1 MDDFEN
7 VDWFVEPEGLAP
19 VASSRT
25 YDEPMT
31 YDVPID
37 AEHQPTTSHFW
48 CIIA

>member
-1 MDDFEN
+1 MDNFDTIDSFI
-7 VDWFVEPEGLAP
+7 EPELIAP
-19 VASSRT
+19 ITSSRM
-25 YDEPMT
+25 DEDSMT